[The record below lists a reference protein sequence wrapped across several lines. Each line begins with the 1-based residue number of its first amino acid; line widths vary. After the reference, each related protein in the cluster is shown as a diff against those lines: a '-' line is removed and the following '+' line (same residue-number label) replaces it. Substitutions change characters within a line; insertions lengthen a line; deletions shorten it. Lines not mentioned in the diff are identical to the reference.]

1 MSCYWQELDHM
12 VEELENIAIVK
23 LLRNRSILSLIGNVE
38 RSSLILEKVYVST
51 KLINFSIIYAY
62 KKLVVVHQ
70 SHFLSKFYTR
80 LKSRD

>member
-1 MSCYWQELDHM
+1 M

-51 KLINFSIIYAY
+51 KLINFSIIHAY
-62 KKLVVVHQ
+62 KKVVIVHQ
-70 SHFLSKFYTR
+70 SRFPSKLYTC